1 MPVASVC
8 IETLRRHAGLIIVAM
23 FTLGVAIFVSDKTKN
38 SLDMDGVE
46 MFAWYLGI
54 SIWCLASLYAAY
66 RLVWLAVVAKDPSPF
81 KTFLKP
87 YKSFLLDGPRMVNFV
102 VAMAAM
108 TAFVV
113 GFGVLKGAIAL
124 LNPFKWD
131 VAFADIDRWLHF
143 GRLPHEYFWWLIE
156 WPAGI
161 FAINFLYNMWF
172 FVMISTI
179 VIVAAA
185 REDTPLRQQ
194 YLMSYMAIWLIA
206 GFFIAT
212 TFSSAGPCFFE
223 DLGLGYRYKPLMDA
237 LERSSEVWPIWA
249 LKTQDMLWE
258 GYKHQRA
265 GSLGI
270 SAFPVPPRCQCNPVR
285 LVLQRALE
293 NRRDLHVDL
302 RGAHHGRLGRPW
314 LALCGRRLCERGFD
328 LEHLAPGWSLYA
340 AQGRCCRG
348 RRPAGLMAASNS
360 STISFPS
367 PDRVSRPIRL
377 SRLGFCACAEW
388 GRVRS
393 PSGGTAS

>member
-1 MPVASVC
+1 MSVASVC
-8 IETLRRHAGLIIVAM
+8 IETLRRHAGLVIVAM

-46 MFAWYLGI
+46 MFAWDLGI
-54 SIWCLASLYAAY
+54 AIWCLASIYGAY
-66 RLVWLAVVAKDPSPF
+66 RLAWLAVVAKDPSPF
-81 KTFLKP
+81 KTFLAP
-87 YKSFLLDGPRMVNFV
+87 FKSFLLDGPRMVNFV

-108 TAFVV
+108 TVFVA

-172 FVMISTI
+172 FIMISTI

-185 REDTPLRQQ
+185 RKDTPLRQQ
-194 YLMSYMAIWLIA
+194 YLMSYMAVWLIA

-270 SAFPVPPRCQCNPVR
+270 SAFPS
-285 LVLQRALE
+285 
-293 NRRDLHVDL
+293 LHVANAVLFALYYSERWKIVGIFMWIFAAFIMVGSVVLGWHYAVDGYASMAL
-302 RGAHHGRLGRPW
+302 TWSIWHLVGAYT
-314 LALCGRRLCERGFD
+314 RRKAVAVD
-328 LEHLAPGWSLYA
+328 VV
-340 AQGRCCRG
+340 AQ
-348 RRPAGLMAASNS
+348 PA
-360 STISFPS
+360 
-367 PDRVSRPIRL
+367 
-377 SRLGFCACAEW
+377 
-388 GRVRS
+388 
-393 PSGGTAS
+393 